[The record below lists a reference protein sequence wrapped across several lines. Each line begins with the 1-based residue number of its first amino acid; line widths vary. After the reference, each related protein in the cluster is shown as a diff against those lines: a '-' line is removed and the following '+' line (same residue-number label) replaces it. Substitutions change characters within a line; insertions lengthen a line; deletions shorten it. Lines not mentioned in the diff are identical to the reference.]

1 LRPRHTVFPLRIA
14 SVLLINNQHAP
25 RLRISPI
32 HLHLTF
38 IPTSHLYTY
47 IYCLDRLP
55 TTLPLL
61 PRSTASS
68 AYLPRCLYCLDRL
81 PTPLPLL
88 PQAPTYPAASTAS
101 IDCLP
106 RCLYCLDRLP
116 QAPTYPAASTA
127 SSAFLLL
134 PNSSLER
141 ILPTAKFEPQ
151 AHTHHTANTAK
162 FDFARREI
170 IQLCGINIIPLRSRI
185 H

>member
-1 LRPRHTVFPLRIA
+1 MDLRPRHDIFPLRIA

-88 PQAPTYPAASTAS
+88 P
-101 IDCLP
+101 
-106 RCLYCLDRLP
+106 R
-116 QAPTYPAASTA
+116 STA
-127 SSAFLLL
+127 SSAYL
-134 PNSSLER
+134 PRCLHCLKR
-141 ILPTAKFEPQ
+141 IPTTAKFEPR
-151 AHTHHTANTAK
+151 AHTSYCQIRASSAYPPHCQHCQIR
-162 FDFARREI
+162 FRPARNHSTVRY
-170 IQLCGINIIPLRSRI
+170 
-185 H
+185 